1 MNTRVRFAEPL
12 VLTISESTAQECR
25 AQGFRHV
32 RDVSSPHLLL
42 DSEGRLLPE
51 LDYFESYVVLIPHG
65 GENLRDTIALNVGD
79 DLANGRTC
87 RRNPQTFRL

>member
-1 MNTRVRFAEPL
+1 MNTHVRFAEPL
-12 VLTISESTAQECR
+12 VLTISESAAQECR

-51 LDYFESYVVLIPHG
+51 LDYFESYVSSYL
-65 GENLRDTIALNVGD
+65 TA
-79 DLANGRTC
+79 AKTC
-87 RRNPQTFRL
+87 ATRSR